1 MFEVILIKLFGVL
14 LSLKE
19 EVYERGKAGEEW
31 VLGRVLWKKQ
41 DAPFSLARSNNT
53 SPFSHSSLSLSPLSS
68 LLTRPSH
75 PTLPLNP
82 NDYRVKVGE

>member
-41 DAPFSLARSNNT
+41 DAPFSLARSNNI
-53 SPFSHSSLSLSPLSS
+53 SPFAH
-68 LLTRPSH
+68 
-75 PTLPLNP
+75 
-82 NDYRVKVGE
+82 

>member
-53 SPFSHSSLSLSPLSS
+53 S